1 LIGWH
6 SAAIARR
13 GMVFAPVLDD
23 FEELL
28 VGVVPGVAGLI
39 VRWSR
44 EIPQRQA
51 LAPVGLA
58 FEIASVTAS
67 AKAGVPL
74 LAQGD
79 VLGVVGVGLASGG
92 ICWRLND
99 YHPGQAWGY
108 ATQDNEQNTQPTKY
122 RKNKRHCRAP
132 SAARQPRRSAP
143 GQGGERRWVVSQIEP
158 QRRCCWPSDIQIR
171 TLPGAARP
179 GHAA

>member
-1 LIGWH
+1 
-6 SAAIARR
+6 
-13 GMVFAPVLDD
+13 MVFAPVLDD

-39 VRWSR
+39 VRWGR
-44 EIPQRQA
+44 EIPQQQA

-92 ICWRLND
+92 ICWRLDD
-99 YHPGQAWGY
+99 YHLGQAWGY
-108 ATQDNEQNTQPTKY
+108 ATQDNEQNTQPTEY
-122 RKNKRHCRAP
+122 RKNTSPFCAATPAARLRRRPPPCAHRFTRPQRAAAASP
-132 SAARQPRRSAP
+132 ARPGARRSAARRGMALAGAGQAP
-143 GQGGERRWVVSQIEP
+143 QDGIG
-158 QRRCCWPSDIQIR
+158 
-171 TLPGAARP
+171 
-179 GHAA
+179 

>member
-1 LIGWH
+1 
-6 SAAIARR
+6 
-13 GMVFAPVLDD
+13 MVFAPVLDD

-28 VGVVPGVAGLI
+28 VVVVPGVAGLI
-39 VRWSR
+39 VRWGR

-67 AKAGVPL
+67 AKAGVLL

-108 ATQDNEQNTQPTKY
+108 ATQDNEQNTQPTEY
-122 RKNKRHCRAP
+122 RKNKRHCRAATP
-132 SAARQPRRSAP
+132 AAHSPTPPPAGGDALPTPLAAPPARRGSPAVAPRGKAAN
-143 GQGGERRWVVSQIEP
+143 
-158 QRRCCWPSDIQIR
+158 
-171 TLPGAARP
+171 GAARP